1 MMVKNKKNMKRK
13 GGEGDQK
20 YKEGEGSGC
29 FPAGGFCR
37 WGSDIRLTNGQR
49 QQLDADDSGR

>member
-1 MMVKNKKNMKRK
+1 MVVKNKKNPKRK

-29 FPAGGFCR
+29 FPAGGSA
-37 WGSDIRLTNGQR
+37 GGGVTSD
-49 QQLDADDSGR
+49 